1 MHSARMLSSGLRA
14 FNSAL
19 PRTALSQ
26 PKSRHFSQL
35 LSHTPQPSQTPS
47 SRLLRTKF
55 PQLAVRNNSSSSS
68 SRPNLTD
75 QTPNAAQDAA
85 NEEQN
90 RLRRDQEPA
99 YQITFTCKPCGHRSS
114 HRMSKHGYHRG
125 TILIRCPSCLNR
137 HVIADHLNIF
147 MDKKSTLEDIL
158 QREGKRLTRGY
169 VDGDME
175 FWEDGTVKKREE
187 AGEGSEAKSDQGSTP

>member
-1 MHSARMLSSGLRA
+1 MRSARILSSGLRA
-14 FNSAL
+14 FNCSL

-35 LSHTPQPSQTPS
+35 LSLTPQPSPTPS
-47 SRLLRTKF
+47 SSLLRTF

-68 SRPNLTD
+68 TPPNLTN

-90 RLRRDQEPA
+90 RLRREQEPA

-125 TILIRCPSCLNR
+125 TVLIRCPSCLNR

-147 MDKKSTLEDIL
+147 MDKKGTLEDIL

-175 FWEDGTVKKREE
+175 FWEDGTVKKRE
-187 AGEGSEAKSDQGSTP
+187 GSGDGSEAKSDQ